1 MSPASTAIAL
11 LACLLAAGAAAA
23 AEEDRIVIY
32 GGYGDARGVVIEG
45 RIVERHAERPAREN
59 DGRLRNLGRN
69 ARRFANDERKNHD
82 LTLDL
87 YGHTWPIRS
96 DGEGYFLLA
105 ATPSP
110 PAGWHPIQA
119 ASGRSRGEGMALVVP
134 AANGRGLIS
143 DLDDT
148 VVISEV
154 LHKRHLLANTFFK
167 NPTQRQAVPGVA
179 RLYAQVAATNP
190 QPGATP
196 LFYLSASPRQLH
208 SPIAEF
214 LAHNRFPPGILLT
227 KRVSDDPQSD
237 PWTDQFAYKTAK
249 IEEIFARLPQVRFIL
264 VGDDGEKD
272 PETYDWV
279 RRHYPE
285 RVEAIW
291 IRRVNPD
298 PARRRFPAQENL
310 ADIVAAGYAAT
321 DPATRSERK

>member
-1 MSPASTAIAL
+1 MSAVRASLAL
-11 LACLLAAGAAAA
+11 LACLVAACPAAT

-32 GGYGDARGVVIEG
+32 GGYGDARSVVIEG
-45 RIVERHAERPAREN
+45 RIIEQHTEQPSRDG
-59 DGRLRNLGRN
+59 DGRLRNLRRS
-69 ARRFANDERKNHD
+69 ARRFANDERKHHA
-82 LTLDL
+82 LTLDFG
-87 YGHTWPIRS
+87 GHAWPVRS
-96 DGEGYFLLA
+96 DAEGYFLLA

-134 AANGRGLIS
+134 AANSRGLIS

-154 LHKRHLLANTFFK
+154 LHKRRLLANTFLK

-179 RLYAQVAATNP
+179 GLYAQVAATNP
-190 QPGATP
+190 QPDATP

-214 LAHNRFPPGILLT
+214 LAHNRFPQGILLT
-227 KRVSDDPQSD
+227 KRVSDDRASD
-237 PWTDQFAYKTAK
+237 PWADQFAYKTAK
-249 IEEIFARLPQVRFIL
+249 IAEIFARLPQVRFIL
-264 VGDDGEKD
+264 VGDDGEED

-285 RVEAIW
+285 QVEAIW

-298 PARRRFPAQENL
+298 PARPRFPAQDNL
-310 ADIVAAGYAAT
+310 ADIIAAGYAAT
-321 DPATRSERK
+321 DTAARSDKK